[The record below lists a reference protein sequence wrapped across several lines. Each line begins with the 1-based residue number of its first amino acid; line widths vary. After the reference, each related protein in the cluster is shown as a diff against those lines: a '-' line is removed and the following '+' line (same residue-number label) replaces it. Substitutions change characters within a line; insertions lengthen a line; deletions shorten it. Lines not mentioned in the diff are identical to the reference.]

1 MNYTKYIM
9 ISFVNLFSDKKG
21 EINRFLSKFYSTD
34 IGLHDNLGWEKEY
47 KNPVEISELIGV
59 YIDNID
65 EFDINMFVSI
75 DKNVFINITEKNG
88 NSIIQYLY
96 ERFPY

>member
-1 MNYTKYIM
+1 MVT
-9 ISFVNLFSDKKG
+9 FVNLFSNKKG
-21 EINRFLSKFYSTD
+21 EINRFLSKFYNTD
-34 IGLHDNLGWEKEY
+34 IGLPDLLEWEKEY
-47 KNPVEISELIGV
+47 KNPVEISELIGI

-65 EFDINMFVSI
+65 SFALHMLVSL
-75 DKNVFINITEKNG
+75 DKNIYINITEKNG

>member
-1 MNYTKYIM
+1 M
-9 ISFVNLFSDKKG
+9 ITFVNLFSNKKG
-21 EINRFLSKFYSTD
+21 EINRFLSKFYNTN
-34 IGLHDNLGWEKEY
+34 IELQDNLRWEKEY

-59 YIDNID
+59 FIDNID
-65 EFDINMFVSI
+65 DFEINMFVSLDRNI
-75 DKNVFINITEKNG
+75 YINITEKNG

>member
-1 MNYTKYIM
+1 M
-9 ISFVNLFSDKKG
+9 ITFVSLYSEKKG
-21 EINRFLSKFYSTD
+21 EINRFLSKFYNTD
-34 IGLHDNLGWEKEY
+34 IGLYENLQWEKEY

-65 EFDINMFVSI
+65 EFSINMFI
-75 DKNVFINITEKNG
+75 CLDKNVFINITERNG
-88 NSIIQYLY
+88 NNIIQYLF

>member
-1 MNYTKYIM
+1 MVT
-9 ISFVNLFSDKKG
+9 FVNLYSEKEG
-21 EINRFLSKFYSTD
+21 EINRFLSKFYNTD
-34 IGLHDNLGWEKEY
+34 IGLQNNLKWEKEY
-47 KNPVEISELIGV
+47 QNPVEISELIGV

-65 EFDINMFVSI
+65 SFAINMFVSL
-75 DKNVFINITEKNG
+75 DKNIYINVTERNG